1 MKCPFCKLDEDKVV
15 DSRSSGD
22 GSVIRRRR
30 ECLKCHRR
38 YTTYE
43 KVERATIRVVKKDGR
58 REDFDAKKI
67 LSGLEKACQ
76 KRPVPTERLEQ
87 IATEIETQIYENFD
101 NEVPSSEI
109 GKLVMEKLRDLDK
122 VAYIRFASVYREFK
136 DITDFMKEMT
146 PMLGASAEPP
156 AAEGQNATT
165 KVTKGTKGG

>member
-87 IATEIETQIYENFD
+87 IATEIETRIYENFD

-146 PMLGASAEPP
+146 PMLQREEGAGGS
-156 AAEGQNATT
+156 G
-165 KVTKGTKGG
+165 KDTKGTKGG

>member
-146 PMLGASAEPP
+146 PMMQPGEAKRETGEKK
-156 AAEGQNATT
+156 EG
-165 KVTKGTKGG
+165 

>member
-15 DSRSSGD
+15 DSRASGD

-30 ECLKCHRR
+30 QCRRCNRR

-43 KVERATIRVVKKDGR
+43 KIERATIRVVKKDGR
-58 REDFDAKKI
+58 REDFAVKKI

-76 KRPVPTERLEQ
+76 KRAVPTERLEQ
-87 IATEIETQIYENFD
+87 IAGEIENQIYEKFD

-146 PMLGASAEPP
+146 PMLGATSEQQPAET
-156 AAEGQNATT
+156 QDKN
-165 KVTKGTKGG
+165 KKSND